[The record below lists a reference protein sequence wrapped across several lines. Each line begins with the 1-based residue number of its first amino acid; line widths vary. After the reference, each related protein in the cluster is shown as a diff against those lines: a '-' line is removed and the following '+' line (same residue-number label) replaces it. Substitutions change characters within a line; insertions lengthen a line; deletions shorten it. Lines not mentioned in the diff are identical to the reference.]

1 VDEGRIPAAQESVPL
16 SRAVADRPGE
26 ILRRVF
32 GHAEFRPGQR
42 ELIDAVLA
50 GRDALGVLPTGA
62 GKPVTFALPA
72 RLLGGTTVVF
82 WRWRGEEGAAR
93 GRSVTEAATR
103 AGESLDDAF
112 SKLLGRQATDA
123 ERERLHR
130 VRDVLGLGGND
141 ALWLVLLALEHYDSL
156 FREYPRKLGEALT
169 GVLEAHRAT
178 LAASVA
184 AETASVTRALA
195 DAVIATSE
203 EIAAARAAGATTRE
217 KTAGW
222 TAAGLAIVGCGA
234 LAAAV
239 MRLFR

>member
-1 VDEGRIPAAQESVPL
+1 
-16 SRAVADRPGE
+16 
-26 ILRRVF
+26 
-32 GHAEFRPGQR
+32 
-42 ELIDAVLA
+42 
-50 GRDALGVLPTGA
+50 
-62 GKPVTFALPA
+62 
-72 RLLGGTTVVF
+72 
-82 WRWRGEEGAAR
+82 
-93 GRSVTEAATR
+93 VTEAATR
-103 AGESLDDAF
+103 AGEPLDDAF

-195 DAVIATSE
+195 GAVIATSD
-203 EIAAARAAGATTRE
+203 EIVGKRAEAARWRAWALVVAGLVVFGGLCVACGYTLAGAGAPPWLASAAG
-217 KTAGW
+217 GP
-222 TAAGLAIVGCGA
+222 LIY
-234 LAAAV
+234 
-239 MRLFR
+239 